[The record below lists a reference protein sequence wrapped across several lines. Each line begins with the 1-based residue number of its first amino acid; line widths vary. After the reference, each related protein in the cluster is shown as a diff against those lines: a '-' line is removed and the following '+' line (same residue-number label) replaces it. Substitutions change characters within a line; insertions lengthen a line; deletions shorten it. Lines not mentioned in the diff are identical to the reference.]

1 MGFILNSFRNMFPT
15 FVVFKKHGQTEVCR
29 KIQTQ
34 FYLLICSYQEMNQ
47 ATLNTE
53 EPASV
58 LTRELT

>member
-1 MGFILNSFRNMFPT
+1 MFPT
-15 FVVFKKHGQTEVCR
+15 FVVYKKHGQTEVCR